1 MIPSVTQTLAKILVH
16 GTSLLS
22 TEQID
27 FTHPRVPQNTRPR
40 LNLYCYNIQENRI
53 KARLTGAMYSQ
64 DESLTTNLAPNLASN
79 LAPNLEM
86 SSLRWFDVSFLVS
99 VWDWTSLGEQHLLS
113 EALLL
118 FLQHR
123 RLKED
128 LLAPALRGYG
138 ELQMT
143 VSALSCADAAVL
155 WSALD
160 VPLRPALYVTVT
172 IPFEVKS
179 DVSTSSVETCKIC

>member
-27 FTHPRVPQNTRPR
+27 FTHPRVPQKTRPR
-40 LNLYCYNIQENRI
+40 LNLYCYNIQENRT
-53 KARLTGAMYSQ
+53 KARLKGAMYSQ
-64 DESLTTNLAPNLASN
+64 DESLTPNLAS
-79 LAPNLEM
+79 NLEM

-99 VWDWTSLGEQHLLS
+99 IWDWTSLGEQHLLS

-118 FLQHR
+118 LLHHR

-179 DVSTSSVETCKIC
+179 DVSTSPVGTCKIH